1 MLDNLVFNHQ
11 NTIHSMNTFPV
22 NLTSPNHA
30 RFILIYSTLNSVHR
44 VKSTSSPASHP
55 KGKGKKNQKPKI
67 HFAVIQ
73 VSVAGS
79 FILMA
84 HL

>member
-11 NTIHSMNTFPV
+11 NTIHSMNTIPV

-55 KGKGKKNQKPKI
+55 KGKGKKTKTEDS
-67 HFAVIQ
+67 FCSD
-73 VSVAGS
+73 SVEGS